1 MSLDLIHD
9 YLNTQGLRINPDEV
23 RISQLALRAV
33 IERGQAAIERSVLW
47 YSQDDMQLDQH
58 LENNEDNDAC
68 LKQIFMALD
77 SACERTR
84 PQSAAVYLKP
94 AEPVSLVRLSQQGSA
109 IEALLPLDEAAAIRH
124 LASRSAQTG
133 WLNQADDVAYWLS
146 LDEMQGEHNLRAGSQ
161 ISLPIHLSN
170 GQVLGVV
177 HAEYSQA
184 NAIDEAA
191 LAEWVALALVLTE
204 PMRTLAGIT
213 DADEEKE
220 H

>member
-1 MSLDLIHD
+1 M
-9 YLNTQGLRINPDEV
+9 
-23 RISQLALRAV
+23 
-33 IERGQAAIERSVLW
+33 
-47 YSQDDMQLDQH
+47 
-58 LENNEDNDAC
+58 
-68 LKQIFMALD
+68 
-77 SACERTR
+77 
-84 PQSAAVYLKP
+84 
-94 AEPVSLVRLSQQGSA
+94 RLSQQGSA